1 MSGKKG
7 AGASRDAVDFFR
19 AHDLGFRTRR
29 LRFLA
34 RELDAVEAK
43 RDERDP
49 ACEAMREAIF
59 TALGLYL
66 EREGDSWH
74 ADLDVAEDAGMGA
87 WLDAIGA
94 RRDLPAVDREG
105 DGLLGKSPAAR
116 PTDDRRQ
123 PPPRS
128 EERPVGRGGV
138 RKCRT

>member
-1 MSGKKG
+1 MRIS
-7 AGASRDAVDFFR
+7 ACSSDVCSSD
-19 AHDLGFRTRR
+19 

-94 RRDLPAVDREG
+94 RRDLP
-105 DGLLGKSPAAR
+105 
-116 PTDDRRQ
+116 
-123 PPPRS
+123 RS
-128 EERPVGRGGV
+128 EEHTSELQSLM
-138 RKCRT
+138 RTSYAVFCLQKKKNTTKTQKSTHN

>member
-49 ACEAMREAIF
+49 ACGAMREAIF

-87 WLDAIGA
+87 WLD
-94 RRDLPAVDREG
+94 
-105 DGLLGKSPAAR
+105 
-116 PTDDRRQ
+116 
-123 PPPRS
+123 RS
-128 EERPVGRGGV
+128 EEHTSELQSLMRISYAVFCLE
-138 RKCRT
+138 KKKKINDK